1 MDMVSIR
8 RRDDSA
14 NYPVNTAQ
22 QQVNAILD
30 GKSLSEADS
39 ITLFE
44 AIMTG
49 AVAQDTAEQVLRAMG
64 GRGETVDEIV
74 GAASVLRRHV
84 TPIPCEFPNA
94 IDTCGTGGD
103 GISTFNVSTAAA
115 IVAAAAGAKVAKHGN
130 RSYTRKS
137 GSAEVLTELGVNVD
151 ASPDVVARC
160 IREVGIGFLHA
171 ARLHPA
177 MARVAE
183 IRRRLGKPTIF
194 NMLGP
199 LANPAGVRRQIIG
212 VPRDAWIDKLAAALA
227 RLGTDHA
234 LVVCGE
240 GRLCDFTITGPSR
253 YAEIRGTQ
261 ISMHEISPTT
271 LGMRIAPVE
280 SLTVSSPQESAAGIR
295 AVLNGENGPRR
306 DHTLFNSAAALVVA
320 GVALDFLG
328 GFILAARAVDSGE
341 AIRKL
346 EMLCRKTH
354 APD

>member
-1 MDMVSIR
+1 MSIR
-8 RRDDSA
+8 RRDGSA
-14 NYPVNTAQ
+14 NYLVNAAQ
-22 QQVNAILD
+22 QHVNAILD
-30 GKSLSEADS
+30 GSALSEADC
-39 ITLFE
+39 IALF
-44 AIMTG
+44 ASIMTG
-49 AVAQDTAEQVLRAMG
+49 AVAPDTAEQVLRAMSA
-64 GRGETVDEIV
+64 RGETVDEIV

-84 TPIPCEFPNA
+84 TPIHCEFPNA

-160 IREVGIGFLHA
+160 IRDVGIGFLHA

-183 IRRRLGKPTIF
+183 IRRRIGKPTIF

-212 VPRDAWIDKLAAALA
+212 VPRDEWIDKLAAALA
-227 RLGTDHA
+227 RLGTDHT
-234 LVVCGE
+234 LIVCGE

-253 YAEIRGTQ
+253 YAEIRRGNITN
-261 ISMHEISPTT
+261 HV
-271 LGMRIAPVE
+271 IAPSALGLAIAPLD
-280 SLTVSSPQESAAGIR
+280 SLIVTSPQESADAIR
-295 AVLNGENGPRR
+295 AVLGGTMGPRR
-306 DHTLFNSAAALVVA
+306 DHTIFNAAASLVVA
-320 GVALDFLG
+320 GIASDFMSG
-328 GFILAARAVDSGE
+328 VSLATAAIDSGN
-341 AIRKL
+341 ATSTLDALRRIS
-346 EMLCRKTH
+346 H
-354 APD
+354 ASA

>member
-1 MDMVSIR
+1 MVI
-8 RRDDSA
+8 
-14 NYPVNTAQ
+14 
-22 QQVNAILD
+22 D
-30 GKSLSEADS
+30 GMTLSEAES
-39 ITLFE
+39 RSLFE
-44 AIMTG
+44 SIMKG
-49 AVAQDTAEQVLRAMG
+49 EVADEESEQVLGAMSA
-64 GRGETVDEIV
+64 RGETVDEIV

-151 ASPDVVARC
+151 ASPAVVARC
-160 IREVGIGFLHA
+160 ICEVGIGFLHA

-183 IRRRLGKPTIF
+183 IRRRIGKPTIF

-199 LANPAGVRRQIIG
+199 LANPASVRRQIIG

-227 RLGTDHA
+227 RLGTEYS

-253 YAEIRGTQ
+253 YAEIRGSHATMQ
-261 ISMHEISPTT
+261 EISPTA
-271 LGMRIAPVE
+271 LGMKLAPLE
-280 SLTVSSPQESAAGIR
+280 SLIVSSPQESASAIR
-295 AVLNGENGPRR
+295 AVLNGETGPRR
-306 DHTLFNSAAALVVA
+306 NHTLFNAAAALVVA
-320 GVALDFLG
+320 DVAVDFAQGLND
-328 GFILAARAVDSGE
+328 AARAVDSGE
-341 AIRKL
+341 ASRTL
-346 EMLCRKTH
+346 DSLSRLSH
-354 APD
+354 APA

>member
-1 MDMVSIR
+1 MESIR
-8 RRDDSA
+8 RRDGSA
-14 NYPVNTAQ
+14 NYLVNATQ
-22 QQVNAILD
+22 QNVNAIL
-30 GKSLSEADS
+30 GGSALSEADC
-39 ITLFE
+39 IALFE
-44 AIMTG
+44 SIMTG
-49 AVAQDTAEQVLRAMG
+49 AVAPDTAEQVLRAMSA
-64 GRGETVDEIV
+64 RGETVDEIV

-84 TPIPCEFPNA
+84 TPIHCEFPNA

-183 IRRRLGKPTIF
+183 IRRRIGKPTIF

-212 VPRDAWIDKLAAALA
+212 VPRDNWIDKLAAALA

-234 LVVCGE
+234 LIVCGE

-253 YAEIRGTQ
+253 YAEIRRGNITN
-261 ISMHEISPTT
+261 HVISPSA
-271 LGMRIAPVE
+271 LGLAIAPLD
-280 SLTVSSPQESAAGIR
+280 SLIVTSPQESADAIR
-295 AVLNGENGPRR
+295 AVLGGTMGPRR
-306 DHTLFNSAAALVVA
+306 DHTIFNAAASLVVA
-320 GVALDFLG
+320 GVTPDLQSAAD
-328 GFILAARAVDSGE
+328 LASSAIDSGE
-341 AIRKL
+341 ALGKL
-346 EMLCRKTH
+346 GSLVHISNKST
-354 APD
+354 

>member
-1 MDMVSIR
+1 MVSIG
-8 RRDDSA
+8 RRDGSA
-14 NYPVNTAQ
+14 NYLVNTAQ

-30 GKSLSEADS
+30 GSALSEADC
-39 ITLFE
+39 IALFE

-49 AVAQDTAEQVLRAMG
+49 AVAPDTAEQVLRVMSA
-64 GRGETVDEIV
+64 REETVDEIV

-137 GSAEVLTELGVNVD
+137 GSAEVLRELGVNVD
-151 ASPDVVARC
+151 APPDVVARC
-160 IREVGIGFLHA
+160 IRQIGIGFLHA

-183 IRRRLGKPTIF
+183 IRRRIGKPTIF

-212 VPRDAWIDKLAAALA
+212 VSRDAWIDKLAAALA
-227 RLGTDHA
+227 RLGTDHS

-240 GRLCDFTITGPSR
+240 SRLCDFTITGASR
-253 YAEIRGTQ
+253 YMEIRKEQ
-261 ISMHEISPTT
+261 ITEHVTT
-271 LGMRIAPVE
+271 PSALRLVPALLETLIV
-280 SLTVSSPQESAAGIR
+280 TSPQESAQVIR
-295 AVLNGENGPRR
+295 AVLGGALGPRR
-306 DHTLFNSAAALVVA
+306 DHTIFNAAAALVVA
-320 GVALDFLG
+320 GIADNFASG
-328 GFILAARAVDSGE
+328 ASQAARAIDSGDAARTLDVLSRVSHE
-341 AIRKL
+341 
-346 EMLCRKTH
+346 
-354 APD
+354 PV